1 METRK
6 RSIIKAGELAEP
18 GARGDDAAGYLFT
31 GSFSQGGSLAIV
43 AALVSLII
51 YVLHERLWAHI
62 LGTRAKSERLRPQG
76 SV

>member
-1 METRK
+1 VETRK
-6 RSIIKAGELAEP
+6 RSIIKAVSWQSLGL
-18 GARGDDAAGYLFT
+18 GVMTLLGYLFT

-62 LGTRAKSERLRPQG
+62 PWGREPSLKD
-76 SV
+76 